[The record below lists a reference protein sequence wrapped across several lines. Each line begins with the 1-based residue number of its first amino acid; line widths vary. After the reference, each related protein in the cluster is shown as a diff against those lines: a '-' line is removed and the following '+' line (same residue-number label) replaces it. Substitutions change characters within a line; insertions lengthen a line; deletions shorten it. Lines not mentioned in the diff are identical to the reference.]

1 MFNVASSI
9 LRKGRV
15 LLYRGEKSLK
25 SRRGAAMLV
34 NMVIVG
40 MMMGLMA
47 TSFSQLA
54 SGQFSNMAAY
64 RTAVQAYQVAEAKAN
79 EIGVTSYTSLASAAR
94 AVVAGATTW
103 QREVIVGAEVDL
115 GGGNRQRPVTINV
128 YSGAETAPRA
138 SIVKYPTSAG
148 TAAGVPSGVIAV
160 WRGSAATIPAGWVLC
175 NGANGTPDLRSRFIY
190 GAGGDVDTKLTYGT
204 SWNAVNGHFAVGQTG
219 GEEQHIQT
227 IAEMASHGHT
237 AWTDGQGSHAH
248 AGSAATAGGT
258 HNHAVPVAQQVG
270 QAQSF
275 TWNGARSIAAPVLNT
290 GSTITVSYDEYTFT
304 YTPTTLATTDG
315 TSSHTHPVTLVT
327 DGLHGHNVGIGASGS
342 SGGSNVLPRFITLC
356 YIMKT

>member
-1 MFNVASSI
+1 
-9 LRKGRV
+9 
-15 LLYRGEKSLK
+15 
-25 SRRGAAMLV
+25 MLV

-128 YSGAETAPRA
+128 YSGAETVPRA

-190 GAGGDVDTKLTYGT
+190 GAGGDVNTKSSYGT
-204 SWNAVNGHFAVGQTG
+204 SWNAVNGHWAVGQTG

-237 AWTDGQGSHAH
+237 AWTDGQGLHSHGA
-248 AGSAATAGGT
+248 STSSAGGVHT
-258 HNHAVPVAQQVG
+258 HTYSVASQG
-270 QAQSF
+270 
-275 TWNGARSIAAPVLNT
+275 GGE
-290 GSTITVSYDEYTFT
+290 GSG
-304 YTPTTLATTDG
+304 LATVYNFG
-315 TSSHTHPVTLVT
+315 GVNIKSFNTSAGNDAHTHPVTIVS